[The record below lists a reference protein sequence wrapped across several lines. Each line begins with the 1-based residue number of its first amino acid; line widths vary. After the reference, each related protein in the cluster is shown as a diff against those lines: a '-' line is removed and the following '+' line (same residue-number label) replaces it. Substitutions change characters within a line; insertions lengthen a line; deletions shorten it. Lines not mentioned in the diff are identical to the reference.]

1 MANKTL
7 VEIKNVPK
15 QLDKLVGVD
24 ELSPDIKKAL
34 FVSFSF
40 YPAIRKN
47 IKSQSLSLVATPHLI
62 DDRRRSF
69 LG

>member
-24 ELSPDIKKAL
+24 ELSPDIEKAL
-34 FVSFSF
+34 FVSFLF
-40 YPAIRKN
+40 IQLFVKILNLKA
-47 IKSQSLSLVATPHLI
+47 LA
-62 DDRRRSF
+62 
-69 LG
+69 